1 MFKVTVNGNLFFAQ
15 GGTLLSAVLAENGI
29 FVEHPCGGKGL
40 CKRCTV
46 KVNGKDEL
54 CCAYVVNSDIAV
66 EISETE
72 KDILTK
78 EYSEALPKEENL
90 CLCLDIGTTTLEL
103 ALVDKEKKEILKTL
117 KALNPQR
124 SMGADVISRITY
136 GKEKGFSPLQECVVN
151 KINAMLLEMGVEHID
166 KMYVSANTVMLHIFW
181 GEDCSSLGVAPYTP
195 VFLQSRIAEA
205 KAVGVE
211 SVSTIETLPCLSAFV
226 GADIV
231 AGVLFAG
238 LPSKGK
244 YNLLVDLGTN
254 AELVLW
260 SEKGGL
266 CTSAACGPCFEG
278 GNISCGMR
286 ATEGAISSF
295 SEGKMSVIGNTF
307 PKGLCASGL
316 IDVISHLARKGEI
329 DKSGYMAGDFSIAY
343 GVSLTPE
350 DVREYQTAK
359 SAVLS
364 AIQTLVRE
372 LEISFDDID
381 KAYICGGFSQGLN
394 IKNAVFTGL
403 LPKELE
409 EKCILSGNTSLSGT
423 IKYALSDNPFPVDLK
438 KIPYIELAS
447 NSFFSDKFIKNMEVY
462 L

>member
-1 MFKVTVNGNLFFAQ
+1 MFKVTVNGNLLFAEE
-15 GGTLLSAVLAENGI
+15 GTLLSAVLAENGI

-40 CKRCTV
+40 CKKCRV
-46 KVNGKDEL
+46 RVNGKDEL
-54 CCAYVVNSDIAV
+54 CCAYKINSDITV
-66 EISETE
+66 EIPAQEKTE
-72 KDILTK
+72 AL
-78 EYSEALPKEENL
+78 EYSKNISIPNENL

-103 ALVDKEKKEILKTL
+103 ALVDNEKKEILKTL

-124 SMGADVISRITY
+124 SMGADFISRIAY
-136 GKEKGFSPLQECVVN
+136 GKEKGFSPLQECVVS
-151 KINAMLLEMGVEHID
+151 KINAMLLEMGVEHIE
-166 KMYVSANTVMLHIFW
+166 KMYVSANTVMLHMFF
-181 GEDCSSLGVAPYTP
+181 GENCSSLGVAPYTP
-195 VFLQSRIAEA
+195 VFLESRIAQA
-205 KAVGVE
+205 KLIGIE
-211 SVSTIETLPCLSAFV
+211 RVSTIETLPCLSAFV
-226 GADIV
+226 GADVV

-286 ATEGAISSF
+286 ATDGAISSF
-295 SEGKMSVIGNTF
+295 SEGKMSVIGNTL

-316 IDVISHLARKGEI
+316 IDVISHLARKGRI

-359 SAVLS
+359 SAVFS
-364 AIQTLVRE
+364 AIKTLVKE
-372 LEISFDDID
+372 AGVSFEDIENL
-381 KAYICGGFSQGLN
+381 YICGGFSQGLN

-423 IKYALSDNPFPVDLK
+423 VKYALSKASFETDIE
-438 KIPYIELAS
+438 KIPYIELAN
-447 NSFFSDKFIKNMEVY
+447 NSFFEEEFIKNMSF
-462 L
+462 